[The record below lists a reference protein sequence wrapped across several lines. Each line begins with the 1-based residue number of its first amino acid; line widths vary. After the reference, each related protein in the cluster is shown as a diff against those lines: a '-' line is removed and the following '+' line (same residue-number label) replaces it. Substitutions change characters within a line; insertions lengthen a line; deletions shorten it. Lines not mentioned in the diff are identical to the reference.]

1 MSCINQNFFRAITI
15 VNTVTGVAVTLF
27 AISVLI
33 ILFILKK
40 YHLHNQRLK
49 MYLNVFVIIQGV
61 LSAVNVHNFF
71 DEESTQNTY
80 CIVYGLFHNYAIY
93 IQHFMIW
100 WITIDLFRLAV
111 FRIYDVSNKFEVLQ
125 IVTTLFFPITF
136 LWIPL
141 VPQINQLLVKYGPD
155 GPICDMQ
162 IFDYSNCERILPG
175 GLILRLIPLLLF
187 LITFVSLYILTIY
200 KLRNQCNQYEG
211 IYDPSHRKEAED
223 SIKRMRIVMLFPIVY
238 ILFFIPEVIRNFVL
252 YFSEKQTNTA
262 VLSAIYI
269 IVANFRG
276 IFVSVAFVFDRET
289 CGRLK
294 ASNMRGAFKRNSL
307 LNSYANSN
315 LYVNYSD
322 SLQHQRT
329 QIKEN
334 EVDNQQII
342 NEN

>member
-1 MSCINQNFFRAITI
+1 MNIA
-15 VNTVTGVAVTLF
+15 TGAAVTLC

-33 ILFILKK
+33 VLFLLKK
-40 YHLHNQRLK
+40 YHFHNQRLI
-49 MYLNVFVIIQGV
+49 MYLNVFVIIQGI

-71 DEESTQNTY
+71 DEESTQNTF
-80 CIVYGLFHNYAIY
+80 CNVYGLLHNYAIY

-100 WITIDLFRLAV
+100 WITIDLFLLAV
-111 FRIYDVSNKFEVLQ
+111 FRIYVSNKFEVLQ
-125 IVTTLFFPITF
+125 IVTTLVFPITF
-136 LWIPL
+136 LWVPL
-141 VPQINQLLVKYGPD
+141 VPQIDQVKYGPD

-162 IFDYSNCERILPG
+162 IFDYSNCEQILSG

-187 LITFVSLYILTIY
+187 MITFVSLYIIAII
-200 KLRNQCNQYEG
+200 KLRNQSNQYEG

-223 SIKRMRIVMLFPIVY
+223 LIKRMRIVMLFPIVY
-238 ILFFIPEVIRNFVL
+238 LLFFIPEVIRNFVL
-252 YFSEKQTNTA
+252 YFSEKQTYI

-276 IFVSVAFVFDRET
+276 IFVSVAFVFDPET

-294 ASNMRGAFKRNSL
+294 ASNMRGVFKRNSL

-315 LYVNYSD
+315 MYVNYSD
-322 SLQHQRT
+322 SLRHQRT

-334 EVDNQQII
+334 EVDNQQIN

>member
-1 MSCINQNFFRAITI
+1 MSCINQKFFRAITI
-15 VNTVTGVAVTLF
+15 VNIVTGAAVTLC

-33 ILFILKK
+33 VLLFVLKK
-40 YHLHNQRLK
+40 YHFHRQRLI

-61 LSAVNVHNFF
+61 LSVVNVHNFF
-71 DEESTQNTY
+71 DEKSTQNTY
-80 CIVYGLFHNYAIY
+80 CNVYGLFHNYAIY

-111 FRIYDVSNKFEVLQ
+111 FRIHDVSYKFEVLQ
-125 IVTTLFFPITF
+125 IVTTLVFPFTF
-136 LWIPL
+136 LWVPL
-141 VPQINQLLVKYGPD
+141 VPQIDQVKYGPD

-162 IFDYSNCERILPG
+162 IFDSSNCERILSV
-175 GLILRLIPLLLF
+175 GLIVRLIPLLLF
-187 LITFVSLYILTIY
+187 LITFVSLYIITII

-211 IYDPSHRKEAED
+211 IYNPFHRKEAED
-223 SIKRMRIVMLFPIVY
+223 SIKSMRIVMLFPIVY

-252 YFSEKQTNTA
+252 YFSEKQTYT

-276 IFVSVAFVFDRET
+276 IFVSVAFAFDPET
-289 CGRLK
+289 CSRLK
-294 ASNMRGAFKRNSL
+294 ASKMRCVFKRNSL

-322 SLQHQRT
+322 SLRHQRT

>member
-1 MSCINQNFFRAITI
+1 MNIA
-15 VNTVTGVAVTLF
+15 TGAAVTLC

-33 ILFILKK
+33 VLFLLKK
-40 YHLHNQRLK
+40 YHCHNQRLI

-61 LSAVNVHNFF
+61 LSVVNVHNFF
-71 DEESTQNTY
+71 DEKSTQNTF
-80 CIVYGLFHNYAIY
+80 CHVYGLFHNYAIY

-100 WITIDLFRLAV
+100 WITIDLFLLAV
-111 FRIYDVSNKFEVLQ
+111 FRIYVSNKFEVLQ
-125 IVTTLFFPITF
+125 IVTTLFLPFTF
-136 LWIPL
+136 LWVPL
-141 VPQINQLLVKYGPD
+141 VPQNQVKYGPD

-162 IFDYSNCERILPG
+162 IFDYSNCEKILSG
-175 GLILRLIPLLLF
+175 GLIIRLIPLLLF
-187 LITFVSLYILTIY
+187 LITFVSLYIITII

-211 IYDPSHRKEAED
+211 IYNPSHRKEAED

-238 ILFFIPEVIRNFVL
+238 ILFFIPEVIRNFVV
-252 YFSEKQTNTA
+252 YVSEKQTYT

-276 IFVSVAFVFDRET
+276 IFVSVAFVFDPET
-289 CGRLK
+289 CNRLK
-294 ASNMRGAFKRNSL
+294 ASKMRCVFKRNSL

-322 SLQHQRT
+322 SLRHQRT